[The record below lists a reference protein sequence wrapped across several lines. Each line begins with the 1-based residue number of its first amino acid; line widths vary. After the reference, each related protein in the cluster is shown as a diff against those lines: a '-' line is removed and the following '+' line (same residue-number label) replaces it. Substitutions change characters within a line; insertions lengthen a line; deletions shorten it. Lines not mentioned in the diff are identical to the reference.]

1 MDPAALRDDMVDG
14 LEHALDRQL
23 PPAVTAAMRAV
34 PREEFVPEAPYD
46 SRETEVAGTRVLSPA
61 TAARLLAAL
70 APAEDDETLLV
81 GAGAGYT
88 AAVVAEIVGSKRV
101 HALDISRDAV
111 REARSNLGAAG
122 YDAVLV
128 DWRDGA
134 EGLPEYAPFDRV
146 VVEAAAVAPPEALL
160 EQLAADGRLV
170 MPHGTRD
177 QQLVA
182 VVRDAEAA
190 DGYAVAERFGPA
202 QFSPLLVDGEQPG
215 GRARNRTERE
225 DREFAEQGHFA
236 RSGWEYEWV
245 DWDDRLSGRER
256 RGRR

>member
-23 PPAVTAAMRAV
+23 PPAVTTAMRAV

-46 SRETEVAGTRVLSPA
+46 NRETEAVGTRVLSP
-61 TAARLLAAL
+61 TAVARLLTAL
-70 APAEDDETLLV
+70 DPQEGEETLLV
-81 GAGAGYT
+81 GAGVGYT
-88 AAVVAEIVGSKRV
+88 AAVVAEIVGAKHV
-101 HALDISRDAV
+101 HALDISRDVV
-111 REARSNLGAAG
+111 REARSNLDAAG
-122 YDAVLV
+122 YGAVLV

-146 VVEAAAVAPPEALL
+146 VVEAAAVAPPAALVD
-160 EQLAADGRLV
+160 QLAADGRLV
-170 MPHGTRD
+170 MPYGTRD

-182 VVRDAEAA
+182 VAPDPEAP
-190 DGYAVAERFGPA
+190 DGYAVAERFGSVR
-202 QFSPLLVDGEQPG
+202 FSPLLVEGEQA
-215 GRARNRTERE
+215 GRQARNRTERE
-225 DREFAEQGHFA
+225 DREFAQQGYFA
-236 RSGWEYEWV
+236 PSGWEYEWV